1 MANESVISVV
11 DPEINSAAKSEGKL
25 EARLDVRLEPAL
37 ETRGDVHA
45 IVIPDPKSDS
55 NSDSNSSP
63 NDNGY
68 EPIHSKSPVFF
79 DLYERKSELKHQT
92 HYCPGCGHGVVHKLI
107 AEALQE
113 LGVQDKT
120 IFVSPVGCSVFAYYY
135 FDVGNVQVAHG
146 RAPASATG
154 IKRSCPDK
162 MVISYQGDG
171 DLAAIGTA
179 EIVHAAN
186 RGEKITVFFV
196 NNGIYGMTGGQ
207 MAPTTLVGQKS
218 TTSPWGRRAVN
229 EGFPL
234 HMAELLATLEAPAYI
249 ERVALSDNKNI
260 MKARRAI
267 RKALEIQRDGAGFSF
282 VEILSPC
289 PTIWGKDP
297 SEAKRWILETMTPQF
312 PLNVFRDRRP
322 EIPAGN
328 NPPQRSV
335 AEVLGIKEATAKAA
349 VLDFLE
355 PHAPK
360 TKNIHHFK
368 DVKIKVAGF
377 GGQGVLLLGQLLIE
391 MGMREGLEVSW
402 LPSYGPEMRSGSAH
416 CHVCLSKERIGS
428 PLVSHPDVLVAMNE
442 YSLRKFAHEVVSGG
456 VILYNGASLPADFT
470 VPEVQVVAI
479 PAAEIADKLGST
491 KATNIVMM
499 GALLEKTECLAPRTA
514 LSVLEDKVKKLDLLE
529 IDRKALAAGRL
540 FIDEEA
546 HTGAVSQPDGFA

>member
-1 MANESVISVV
+1 MANQSVME
-11 DPEINSAAKSEGKL
+11 PEVKSE
-25 EARLDVRLEPAL
+25 A
-37 ETRGDVHA
+37 
-45 IVIPDPKSDS
+45 
-55 NSDSNSSP
+55 SP
-63 NDNGY
+63 EVGVKINNAVY
-68 EPIHSKSPVFF
+68 EPVHSKSPLFY

-92 HYCPGCGHGVVHKLI
+92 HYCPGCGHGVAHKLI
-107 AEALQE
+107 ADALQE
-113 LGVQDKT
+113 LGLQDKT

-146 RAPASATG
+146 RAPASATAL
-154 IKRSCPDK
+154 KRACPDK
-162 MVISYQGDG
+162 IVISYQGDG

-186 RGEKITVFFV
+186 RGEKIAVFFV

-218 TTSPWGRRAVN
+218 TTSPWGRRATN

-267 RKALEIQRDGAGFSF
+267 RKALEMQRDGVGFTF

-297 SEAKRWILETMTPQF
+297 VEARRWVYEKMMPAF
-312 PLNVFRDRRP
+312 PLNVFRDHRP
-322 EIPAGN
+322 ELPVGAE
-328 NPPQRSV
+328 PSLRSV
-335 AEVLGIKEATAKAA
+335 SDVLEITAKAETPGA
-349 VLDFLE
+349 SK
-355 PHAPK
+355 PK
-360 TKNIHHFK
+360 RAHHFK
-368 DVKIKVAGF
+368 DVKIKIAGF

-391 MGMREGLEVSW
+391 MGMREALEVSW

-428 PLVSHPDVLVAMNE
+428 PLVSRPDVLVAMNE
-442 YSLRKFAHEVVSGG
+442 FSLRKFAHEVANGG
-456 VILYNGASLPADFT
+456 LILYNGASLPADFA
-470 VPEVQVVAI
+470 VPDAQVVAI
-479 PAAEIADKLGST
+479 PAADIADKLGSI

-499 GALLEKTECLAPRTA
+499 GALLEETECLAPGTA
-514 LSVLEDKVKKLDLLE
+514 LSVLQDKVKKLDLLE
-529 IDRKALAAGRL
+529 VDRKALTAGRL
-540 FIDEEA
+540 FIDDQA
-546 HTGAVSQPDGFA
+546 HIGAVSQPDGFA